1 MIGSKEMEEG
11 KQMKEKGLYIG
22 IGLLIGV
29 GVGLLSFSKIN
40 IIINTVGH
48 LDKLT
53 ITKCDDNCKEVEKKF
68 EST

>member
-1 MIGSKEMEEG
+1 
-11 KQMKEKGLYIG
+11 MKEKSLYIG

-40 IIINTVGH
+40 IKINTVGH

-53 ITKCDDNCKEVEKKF
+53 IMKCDESCKKVE
-68 EST
+68 E